1 LFSPQDF
8 FLATGNPNA
17 TARKKYCAKKKTIL
31 APRKIFVNHSVKK
44 IYFSLR
50 KHFCGCTIFK
60 TIHFRYYLTV
70 MSCVIR
76 VCGECSLLIKRRN
89 ARGDLS
95 TTASPHRETYSVSDF
110 HLWKFTY
117 RNWVLYQKAF
127 FIYKLNIILGDG
139 SVPLKDKRDFT
150 YQTKSHLLYQIF
162 RDEQD
167 LINQRAV
174 ACHSLRLV
182 LLSVFKDKITAS
194 SAVTCKL

>member
-1 LFSPQDF
+1 MEYSHIFNFCCQKLPWHSDKTILFSPQDF

-89 ARGDLS
+89 AREDLS
-95 TTASPHRETYSVSDF
+95 TTAIVLIEKLTLLAIFIFGSLLTVIGCFIKRHFS
-110 HLWKFTY
+110 FT
-117 RNWVLYQKAF
+117 NS
-127 FIYKLNIILGDG
+127 IL
-139 SVPLKDKRDFT
+139 F
-150 YQTKSHLLYQIF
+150 
-162 RDEQD
+162 
-167 LINQRAV
+167 
-174 ACHSLRLV
+174 
-182 LLSVFKDKITAS
+182 
-194 SAVTCKL
+194 